1 MASTYAVIPTHNRI
15 PQLTSLVSS
24 LHGNVD
30 RIIIVDN
37 ASSPAMRL
45 GDFTDPHSGTEV
57 SLIYDSEQPPNL
69 YRLWNVAFNVADLF
83 ASTAGAEQWNV
94 AVFNDDTVLPD
105 GWVPA
110 VSTALRSSPA
120 AIACGSE
127 NHAQTTPYL
136 KTQLQRFP
144 RMTPHA
150 FMMKGELGL
159 RADESFRWWWG
170 DTDMDAQAVIAG
182 GVLIIPDYIAVNSC
196 ANSTTVDKLAEQAGR
211 DGETFRQKWGGIL

>member
-1 MASTYAVIPTHNRI
+1 MAPTYAVIPTHNRI

-30 RIIIVDN
+30 TIIIVDN

-45 GDFTDPHSGTEV
+45 EDFTDPRSGTEV
-57 SLIYDSEQPPNL
+57 CLIYDSEQPPNL
-69 YRLWNVAFNVADLF
+69 YRLWNVAFNVASLYAEMAD
-83 ASTAGAEQWNV
+83 AEQWNV

-110 VSTALRSSPA
+110 VSNALRSSSV

-127 NHAQTTPYL
+127 NHAQMTPYL

-182 GVLIIPDYIAVNSC
+182 GVLIIPGYIAINSC
-196 ANSTTVDKLAEQAGR
+196 ANSTTVGVLAEQAGR
-211 DGETFRQKWGGIL
+211 DGETFNRKWGGIL